1 MSDIKNS
8 SFFFHFSR
16 KVTSGLS
23 SAQMA
28 CNFINRRESC
38 SEEMKFSSILYFYR
52 IDLFIELLWDKN
64 SLLHNSFSFIIDTDI
79 RPSKTTLL
87 QSSWKTTMTITLH
100 FRGLVIVN
108 FLSHSFLAVISKVI
122 KTLLEHMVHSS
133 FSDKHGFLKNTLWWF
148 EIH

>member
-1 MSDIKNS
+1 
-8 SFFFHFSR
+8 
-16 KVTSGLS
+16 
-23 SAQMA
+23 MA

-133 FSDKHGFLKNTLWWF
+133 FSDKHGFLKNTL
-148 EIH
+148 